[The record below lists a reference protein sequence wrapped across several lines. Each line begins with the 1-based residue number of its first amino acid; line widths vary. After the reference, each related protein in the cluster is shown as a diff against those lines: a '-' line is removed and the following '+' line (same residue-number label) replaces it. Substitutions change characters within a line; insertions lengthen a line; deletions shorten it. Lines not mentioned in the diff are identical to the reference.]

1 MLDVTFTKN
10 LKGFS
15 LTSTFSAGQEILG
28 ILGPSGCGKSLT
40 LQCIAGLTAP
50 DEGKIILNG
59 RVLFDSSQGIH
70 VAPRF
75 RKIGYVFQQY
85 ALFPHLTVAQNIA
98 YGIQHVA
105 RKDRIHDVGE
115 MIERMHL
122 TGLHE
127 RYPSQLSGGQQ
138 QRVALAR
145 TLITKP
151 ELLLLDEPFSA
162 VDNHVKHFLEQELLE
177 VIRNNYSG
185 TVLLVTHNIDEAYRL
200 CNRIMMYATGRTVQ
214 IGTKEEI
221 VHHPVNLTAAQIT
234 GCKNL
239 LPVVSNGKEGNHS
252 IVRSKGMQLKVK
264 ADETIIT
271 KKIAG
276 FRSHHV
282 RLSTEPILSENSFPC
297 HIADFIEGLFSVTV
311 WVDCFGNRIQVE
323 VPLDEWKPMLF
334 HQPNEVYLQIPVE
347 RIFLVDDD
355 DSSPTEGNEGLN

>member
-1 MLDVTFTKN
+1 MLDVTFSKKM
-10 LKGFS
+10 KGFFLS
-15 LTSTFSAGQEILG
+15 STFSAGQEILG
-28 ILGPSGCGKSLT
+28 VLGPSGCGKSLT
-40 LQCIAGLTAP
+40 LQCIAGLTSP
-50 DEGKIILNG
+50 DEGKILLNE
-59 RVLFDSSQGIH
+59 RVLFDSSRGIH

-98 YGIQHVA
+98 YGIHHVA
-105 RKDRIHDVGE
+105 RKERTKDVGE
-115 MIERMHL
+115 MIKRMHL
-122 TGLHE
+122 TDLHD

-200 CNRIMMYATGRTVQ
+200 CNRIMMYANGRIVQ

-221 VHHPVNLTAAQIT
+221 VHRPANLTAAQIT

-239 LPVVSNGKEGNHS
+239 LPVVSEGKDGNHW
-252 IVRSKGMQLKVK
+252 IFRSKGMQLKIKVF
-264 ADETIIT
+264 ETIT
-271 KKIAG
+271 SKKIAG

-282 RLSTEPILSENSFPC
+282 RLSTEPIYAVNSFPC
-297 HIADFIEGLFSVTV
+297 RIADVIEGISSAAV
-311 WVDCFGNRIQVE
+311 WVECLGNRIQVE
-323 VPLDEWKPMLF
+323 VPLEEWKLLNI
-334 HQPNEVYLQIPVE
+334 HQFYEVYIHIPIE
-347 RIFLVDDD
+347 DIFLVDEEDL
-355 DSSPTEGNEGLN
+355 S